1 MICSVFW
8 NSELDLE
15 SHQLEDTCRVAICLF
30 NRGGNNKGNHCWG
43 RKPLT
48 NKLHKYI
55 VSLLIRSVNWNIT
68 ALDLFRVFLFS
79 ICPRFPRCYF
89 FSSRFSGF
97 VVIKL
102 SLSTFLS
109 TGREQMQIYAAA
121 QNTGCSNICSLVLSY
136 FTVCTGWS
144 QDKGQSSCPRV
155 RVMVEMLAN
164 EASKQNRLTT
174 FNPDRKA
181 QSSLLFYFFLIY
193 FLTLSFSV
201 NTFHLHTAYR
211 FYAVLSWSLS
221 SHFFILDSVSPT
233 LHTIPALR
241 INQRSDFH
249 SKELL
254 KR

>member
-30 NRGGNNKGNHCWG
+30 NRGGNDKGNHCWG

-68 ALDLFRVFLFS
+68 ALDLLRVFFIFHLSKISTLLVFQFTFQW
-79 ICPRFPRCYF
+79 IC
-89 FSSRFSGF
+89 SH
-97 VVIKL
+97 KTK
-102 SLSTFLS
+102 SLNIY